1 MSACRQ
7 IDIIERLQNLQ
18 SIPTFAI
25 DMHGLAAALIVT
37 LNVLLAA
44 SPAAGARAPTHTH
57 SRAGKLFSLA
67 SVSQKQNSKKQ
78 TPCKDRRLSDDT
90 RMAHLDTMQF

>member
-1 MSACRQ
+1 
-7 IDIIERLQNLQ
+7 
-18 SIPTFAI
+18 
-25 DMHGLAAALIVT
+25 MHGLAAALIVT

-67 SVSQKQNSKKQ
+67 SISKTRTRPSSKKQ
-78 TPCKDRRLSDDT
+78 TPCKDRRLSDHT
-90 RMAHLDTMQF
+90 RMAHLQLDTMQF

>member
-1 MSACRQ
+1 
-7 IDIIERLQNLQ
+7 
-18 SIPTFAI
+18 
-25 DMHGLAAALIVT
+25 MHGLAAALIVT

-67 SVSQKQNSKKQ
+67 SVSQKTRTRPSSKKQ
-78 TPCKDRRLSDDT
+78 TPCKNRRLSDHN
-90 RMAHLDTMQF
+90 RMAHLDTMQFLIARGVSFPR

>member
-1 MSACRQ
+1 MNTVRA
-7 IDIIERLQNLQ
+7 RLQNLQ

-44 SPAAGARAPTHTH
+44 SPAAGAKAPTHTH
-57 SRAGKLFSLA
+57 SRVGKLLSLA
-67 SVSQKQNSKKQ
+67 SVSQKTRTRPGSSKKQ
-78 TPCKDRRLSDDT
+78 KDKRLSDHT

>member
-1 MSACRQ
+1 
-7 IDIIERLQNLQ
+7 
-18 SIPTFAI
+18 
-25 DMHGLAAALIVT
+25 MHKLAAALTVT

-67 SVSQKQNSKKQ
+67 GVSQQKKTRPSSKKQ
-78 TPCKDRRLSDDT
+78 TLRLHVNSVHSDHT
-90 RMAHLDTMQF
+90 RMAHLDTMQS